1 MKARLKQRKEI
12 YSEHLVSPIDPV
24 LVAITLALLVFG
36 SIMVGSASMEI
47 GLRNYGNPFHL
58 VAIHHIYIFLGLLSF
73 VFVLGLPM
81 IFWER
86 MGWVFLVISFFLL
99 TAVLVPGI
107 GKEVNGSIR
116 WIQIGPINLQGS
128 EFVKLFFLV
137 YLARSLTD
145 KTNESLG
152 NLRTFLVPTF
162 FLGLIVLL
170 LMQQPDFGASIVLI
184 LSSAAVLYLSGV
196 SSRFLLPFGLLIL
209 MFVMVFSFIQP
220 YRFERI
226 ISFFDPWHDPFGS
239 GYPALSEEMVIESN
253 PDYIVVGHSDY
264 LNKDLSIRE
273 GWGNISAV
281 ENSNV
286 YFLDDTLAS
295 NWGTTTVQLVEEL
308 STTFEESAQTNVYSD
323 QLLLISLLFL
333 VIMIYVLTRR
343 NTKQKV

>member
-1 MKARLKQRKEI
+1 MKAKLI
-12 YSEHLVSPIDPV
+12 F
-24 LVAITLALLVFG
+24 LALLVSMCSSPAQESEDIKIISLSTTHTEIIQSLEAQDTLIAVDAF
-36 SIMVGSASMEI
+36 SEVDFPVERIDAYTVTAEELAPLNPDMVIVAFDFNGIVDGLESQEINHVLLPPAKNFEDVYSQISTIGEIVNKKGAASSKVRDMKLEINRILDDANYENVSVYHEI
-47 GLRNYGNPFHL
+47 GYSYG
-58 VAIHHIYIFLGLLSF
+58 IYSVNSDSLIGEIYNELG
-73 VFVLGLPM
+73 
-81 IFWER
+81 I
-86 MGWVFLVISFFLL
+86 
-99 TAVLVPGI
+99 
-107 GKEVNGSIR
+107 VNIA
-116 WIQIGPINLQGS
+116 NS
-128 EFVKLFFLV
+128 E
-137 YLARSLTD
+137 
-145 KTNESLG
+145 E
-152 NLRTFLVPTF
+152 
-162 FLGLIVLL
+162 
-170 LMQQPDFGASIVLI
+170 
-184 LSSAAVLYLSGV
+184 
-196 SSRFLLPFGLLIL
+196 
-209 MFVMVFSFIQP
+209 
-220 YRFERI
+220 
-226 ISFFDPWHDPFGS
+226 DPFGS